1 MRRCF
6 LHFLTRN
13 ESKSSL
19 RSKWHWHTH
28 ACMHMPECTH
38 ACTHNVLV
46 AFWVTRPD
54 TWQSNKEGRALTHS
68 LGYPSWLVKACWS
81 GLGCSRGTLGLLTS
95 WWMWKP
101 RAHAGSKRKIKP
113 SRPACGDP
121 FPLASFCVRS
131 VPQHPKAA
139 LASWGTKC
147 SNSGT
152 SVGYF
157 RCKPLHML
165 TYHRAENSD

>member
-1 MRRCF
+1 MALTHTRMHAHAWMHTCMYTQCTSSF
-6 LHFLTRN
+6 LGHETRYLT
-13 ESKSSL
+13 EQ
-19 RSKWHWHTH
+19 
-28 ACMHMPECTH
+28 
-38 ACTHNVLV
+38 
-46 AFWVTRPD
+46 
-54 TWQSNKEGRALTHS
+54 QSGEALTHS

-101 RAHAGSKRKIKP
+101 RAHAGSKRKIEP

-121 FPLASFCVRS
+121 FPLASFCVQS

-139 LASWGTKC
+139 LVSWGTKG
-147 SNSGT
+147 SNTGT